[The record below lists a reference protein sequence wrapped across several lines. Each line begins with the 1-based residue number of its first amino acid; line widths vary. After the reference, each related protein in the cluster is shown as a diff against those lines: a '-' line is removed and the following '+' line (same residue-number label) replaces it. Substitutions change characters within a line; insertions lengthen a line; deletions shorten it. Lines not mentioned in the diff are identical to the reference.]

1 MENGDNPLEFPGLK
15 FTQTADESKALNE
28 SSEPAIIISASG
40 MCDVGRIKHHLKHN
54 IWNPKSTILFVGYQ
68 APGTLGYS
76 IVNGAKKVTIF
87 GEEFAVNARIEY
99 IEGYSGHADQEWL
112 MNFVYSFISRPKH
125 IFLVHGE
132 EESQEVLRDKI
143 LEETGIGVSIPEY
156 GETYELCDELKIV
169 NKIKIK
175 RAKNLKQEIIDRLS
189 KLQNEM
195 KDMEDSVKSDVED
208 DNLRDE
214 DMFRINE
221 KIKDLEKQI
230 LNVIEG

>member
-1 MENGDNPLEFPGLK
+1 M
-15 FTQTADESKALNE
+15 
-28 SSEPAIIISASG
+28 
-40 MCDVGRIKHHLKHN
+40 
-54 IWNPKSTILFVGYQ
+54 
-68 APGTLGYS
+68 
-76 IVNGAKKVTIF
+76 
-87 GEEFAVNARIEY
+87 
-99 IEGYSGHADQEWL
+99 
-112 MNFVYSFISRPKH
+112 
-125 IFLVHGE
+125 
-132 EESQEVLRDKI
+132 
-143 LEETGIGVSIPEY
+143 
-156 GETYELCDELKIV
+156 KIV

>member
-1 MENGDNPLEFPGLK
+1 M
-15 FTQTADESKALNE
+15 
-28 SSEPAIIISASG
+28 
-40 MCDVGRIKHHLKHN
+40 
-54 IWNPKSTILFVGYQ
+54 
-68 APGTLGYS
+68 
-76 IVNGAKKVTIF
+76 
-87 GEEFAVNARIEY
+87 
-99 IEGYSGHADQEWL
+99 
-112 MNFVYSFISRPKH
+112 
-125 IFLVHGE
+125 
-132 EESQEVLRDKI
+132 
-143 LEETGIGVSIPEY
+143 
-156 GETYELCDELKIV
+156 KIV

-221 KIKDLEKQI
+221 KIKDLKKQI

>member
-1 MENGDNPLEFPGLK
+1 M
-15 FTQTADESKALNE
+15 
-28 SSEPAIIISASG
+28 
-40 MCDVGRIKHHLKHN
+40 
-54 IWNPKSTILFVGYQ
+54 
-68 APGTLGYS
+68 
-76 IVNGAKKVTIF
+76 
-87 GEEFAVNARIEY
+87 
-99 IEGYSGHADQEWL
+99 
-112 MNFVYSFISRPKH
+112 
-125 IFLVHGE
+125 
-132 EESQEVLRDKI
+132 
-143 LEETGIGVSIPEY
+143 
-156 GETYELCDELKIV
+156 KIV

-175 RAKNLKQEIIDRLS
+175 RAKNWKQEIIDRLS